1 MQACML
7 LGDYVLL
14 VIDAVSRRVVLIEEE
29 GATDLLKITLL
40 TIIL

>member
-1 MQACML
+1 ML

-14 VIDAVSRRVVLIEEE
+14 VIDAVSRRVVLIEE